1 MSQDGIVKNHGY
13 YRNTIRTKV
22 NSQLWKNVRFDMNSS
37 FNYAKT
43 LGGGSYSGL
52 KQAILRPET
61 GGILFT
67 DDQLINEELNT
78 EFRTF
83 SNEYDVYN
91 PLITNDAIINRK
103 LSRILV
109 LMPVWTLIS

>member
-52 KQAILRPET
+52 KQAICVL
-61 GGILFT
+61 
-67 DDQLINEELNT
+67 
-78 EFRTF
+78 
-83 SNEYDVYN
+83 
-91 PLITNDAIINRK
+91 K
-103 LSRILV
+103 LAESCL
-109 LMPVWTLIS
+109 LMISLLMKS

>member
-52 KQAILRPET
+52 K
-61 GGILFT
+61 
-67 DDQLINEELNT
+67 
-78 EFRTF
+78 
-83 SNEYDVYN
+83 
-91 PLITNDAIINRK
+91 
-103 LSRILV
+103 
-109 LMPVWTLIS
+109 

>member
-1 MSQDGIVKNHGY
+1 
-13 YRNTIRTKV
+13 
-22 NSQLWKNVRFDMNSS
+22 MNSS

-67 DDQLINEELNT
+67 DDQLINEG
-78 EFRTF
+78 
-83 SNEYDVYN
+83 
-91 PLITNDAIINRK
+91 
-103 LSRILV
+103 
-109 LMPVWTLIS
+109 

>member
-1 MSQDGIVKNHGY
+1 
-13 YRNTIRTKV
+13 
-22 NSQLWKNVRFDMNSS
+22 MNSS

-67 DDQLINEELNT
+67 DDQLINEWVQMSCSGVAFENVKVC
-78 EFRTF
+78 F
-83 SNEYDVYN
+83 N
-91 PLITNDAIINRK
+91 INFAYT
-103 LSRILV
+103 V
-109 LMPVWTLIS
+109 